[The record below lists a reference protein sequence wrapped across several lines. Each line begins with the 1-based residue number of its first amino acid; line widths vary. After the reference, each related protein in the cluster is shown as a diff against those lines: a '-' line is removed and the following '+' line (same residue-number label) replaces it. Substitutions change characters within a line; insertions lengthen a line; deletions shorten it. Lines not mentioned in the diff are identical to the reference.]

1 MQVELPKDES
11 RTPKTSGGL
20 VCMQIVTKSIR
31 IIDYEAQ
38 RIYIR
43 EPPASFDEYVN
54 ELINHINENKN
65 VREFKTRSVDTEVIG
80 CIRHILR
87 TPDDAELV
95 SEKTDSIA
103 RRLLIKEIE
112 AQQRVARM
120 DTNVQ
125 KGSLVQALL
134 FDEENDLS
142 IYLLAKVEHSDF
154 VDDADFSFKS
164 GFSKDKKTVW
174 KSCMIELASLDADT
188 YTAKIYSNTVAKY
201 WSSDFLELDEM
212 VSDES
217 NTSKAFK
224 AIESTLNRNIR
235 NIAPRDHTVIRNAV
249 ISYFKNHEHFDYAVM
264 LDSILSNYH
273 TTDLTEEK
281 LQALKTKL
289 AELPEKRHFDRQFS
303 PVPSVINARIK
314 KVYEVNDG
322 IQIRITDEVHQL
334 EETISAYQEPDGSR
348 FIRIKTN
355 NELTYR
361 RFCST
366 IQNGVPE

>member
-1 MQVELPKDES
+1 
-11 RTPKTSGGL
+11 
-20 VCMQIVTKSIR
+20 MQIVTKSIR
-31 IIDYEAQ
+31 VIDYEAQ
-38 RIYIR
+38 QIYTR
-43 EPPASFDEYVN
+43 ETPAAFDEYVS
-54 ELINHINENKN
+54 ELIDHINGNRN

-80 CIRHILR
+80 CIKHIVR
-87 TPDDAELV
+87 SPDNVELI
-95 SEKTDSIA
+95 SEKTDAIA
-103 RRLLIKEIE
+103 RRLLIKEID

-134 FDEENDLS
+134 FDEEAELS

-154 VDDADFSFKS
+154 VDDTDFSFKS

-174 KSCMIELASLDADT
+174 KSCLVEIPTLDAT
-188 YTAKIYSNTVAKY
+188 SYTAKIYSNTVAKY
-201 WSSDFLELDEM
+201 WSDDFLELDEM

-235 NIAPRDHTVIRNAV
+235 NLAPRDHTIIRNAV
-249 ISYFKNHEHFDYAVM
+249 ISYFKNHEHFDYSTM
-264 LDSILSNYH
+264 ITDILDGYH
-273 TTDLTEEK
+273 VTDLPEDRLETLKSK
-281 LQALKTKL
+281 LSD
-289 AELPEKRHFDRQFS
+289 LPETKHFDRQFS

-322 IQIRITDEVHQL
+322 IQIRITDEVRQL
-334 EETISAYQEPDGSR
+334 NETINAYQDAEGNR

-361 RFCST
+361 QFCSGT
-366 IQNGVPE
+366 QVQVEV